1 MIRGLYKFAE
11 RWSEFGSVYIVS
23 DTHFDDPDRE
33 LMRYTISTQDHVDVI
48 KHTVHKSDTLI
59 HLGDVGNPEYFKL
72 IRGYKVLIMG
82 NHDESA
88 TRFKPYFDEIY
99 EGPLIIGRKL
109 ILSHEPVDTPWAF
122 NIHGHVHD
130 ITGPYGRSLNHMNL
144 AANVIRYRPVSLGK
158 IIKDGWLSYVQDI
171 HRITIDNAIKRN
183 EEKIL

>member
-33 LMRYTISTQDHVDVI
+33 LMGYTISTEQHVDVI
-48 KHTVHKSDTLI
+48 KRTVHKPDTLI
-59 HLGDVGNPEYFKL
+59 HLGDVGNPEYLKL

-88 TRFKPYFDEIY
+88 SRFKPYFDEIY
-99 EGPLIIGRKL
+99 EGPLIISRKL
-109 ILSHEPVDTPWAF
+109 ILSHEPVSVPWAF
-122 NIHGHVHD
+122 NIHGHNHND
-130 ITGPYGRSLNHMNL
+130 SGLTDGRHLNV
-144 AANVIRYRPVSLGK
+144 AANVIDYNPVNLGK
-158 IIKDGWLSYVQDI
+158 LIKDGLLVCVEDI

-183 EEKIL
+183 EEKLL

>member
-33 LMRYTISTQDHVDVI
+33 LMGYTISTEQHVDVI
-48 KHTVHKSDTLI
+48 KHTVHKPDTLI
-59 HLGDVGNPEYFKL
+59 HLGDVGNPEYLKL

-99 EGPLIIGRKL
+99 EGPLIISRKL
-109 ILSHEPVDTPWAF
+109 ILSHEPVNVPWAF
-122 NIHGHVHD
+122 NIHGHDHNDSVFIDDRH
-130 ITGPYGRSLNHMNL
+130 LNV
-144 AANVIRYRPVSLGK
+144 AANVINYDPVNLGK
-158 IIKDGWLSYVQDI
+158 LIKDGLLSYAQDI
-171 HRITIDNAIKRN
+171 HRITIDNAINKKG
-183 EEKIL
+183 ELLL